1 MHAQL
6 RTYICTDITIVEH
19 SGESTLD
26 ASHRHQHDS
35 TAALVQHLLRER
47 GFMLL
52 DVGGHLKVFW

>member
-52 DVGGHLKVFW
+52 DVGDT